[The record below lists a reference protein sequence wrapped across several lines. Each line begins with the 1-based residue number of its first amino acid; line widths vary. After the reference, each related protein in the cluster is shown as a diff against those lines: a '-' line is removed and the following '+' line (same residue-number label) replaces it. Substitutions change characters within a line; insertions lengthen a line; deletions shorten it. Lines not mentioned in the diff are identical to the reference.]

1 MLNSPKQTYNKTWV
15 PQRCAFHG
23 SDSGL

>member
-23 SDSGL
+23 SDFGL